1 MFRSPKG
8 RDHGG
13 LWGVAVGSSKGAL
26 RVYRDHLGEPLTSQ
40 GTLLAPEDLIKILQ
54 AVPGAQEGVNTF
66 EDHLQRPKQ
75 AWGREPIAEL
85 SAPPSSP
92 PFLGL
97 LALPL

>member
-1 MFRSPKG
+1 MGHPKG
-8 RDHGG
+8 PS
-13 LWGVAVGSSKGAL
+13 GSIG
-26 RVYRDHLGEPLTSQ
+26 DHLGEPLTSQ